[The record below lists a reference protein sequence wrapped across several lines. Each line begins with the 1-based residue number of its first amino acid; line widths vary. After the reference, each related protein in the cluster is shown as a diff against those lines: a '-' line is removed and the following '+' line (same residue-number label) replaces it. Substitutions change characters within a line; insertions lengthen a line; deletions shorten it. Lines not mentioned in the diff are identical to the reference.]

1 MVVLPLLLLLG
12 AVSTSHGALQQIKQ
26 GKKVV
31 ALFEGDKNGEGKA
44 WYPLYEGGFAKGIP
58 NKRGK
63 VSLPGG
69 ATYLGKFSQ
78 GKPVGKGRL
87 VDLAK
92 KKEKGKFSTMSEVL
106 NRMFTKDCDVGIT
119 FPDKVVTKGKPKS
132 RVFSLVGGG
141 YYIGKI
147 DKRSK
152 SANKRGTA
160 FLVQYNG
167 TWANGKWDGAGV
179 LTYPGGYEIK
189 GRFVAGKPYYVVGW
203 DPSTEVT
210 TFGGK
215 LGSSGFQNIASGD
228 LLQPCSASSGSSN
241 TSSSPSPSP
250 TTTPETPCTN
260 CTTTDGRRCQ
270 FPFFIDGK
278 EYNSCTLDHTAEG
291 TTTPWC
297 ATRVDGM
304 GNWLSRQGS
313 DAHGFCSSDCPVDT
327 PACPFRETGF
337 PASCAERH
345 NSTHK
350 KILFL
355 GNSYTGGNTGLPAK
369 VISLA
374 RGAGFSAS
382 VSSVTPGGQTFAG
395 HSTGSINTITG
406 TADWDVVV
414 LQGQSQRS
422 SFGSGYVN
430 YYIVPETVVLGNA
443 IKATNPCTVPLFYQ
457 TWGKRDGDS
466 QNCGNHDLFCSY
478 EGIQDQ
484 LTQSYNTYAYVNQPA
499 KVAPVGEAWRTYSN
513 RNSLFAADGSH
524 ASSKG
529 WFLAAC
535 VMFEQIWGVPASAST
550 YSEGD
555 DLKAQATAIVND
567 GRQWSWPGNSGPP
580 CPPPELPGLPWPS
593 CEA

>member
-1 MVVLPLLLLLG
+1 MGTPWPTPVCADMVLLPLLLLLG

-31 ALFEGDKNGEGKA
+31 ALFEGDENGEGKA

-69 ATYLGKFSQ
+69 ATYLGKFSK

-92 KKEKGKFSTMSEVL
+92 KKQKGKFSTMSEVI

-119 FPDKVVTKGKPKS
+119 FPDKVVTK
-132 RVFSLVGGG
+132 
-141 YYIGKI
+141 
-147 DKRSK
+147 
-152 SANKRGTA
+152 
-160 FLVQYNG
+160 
-167 TWANGKWDGAGV
+167 
-179 LTYPGGYEIK
+179 
-189 GRFVAGKPYYVVGW
+189 
-203 DPSTEVT
+203 
-210 TFGGK
+210 
-215 LGSSGFQNIASGD
+215 
-228 LLQPCSASSGSSN
+228 
-241 TSSSPSPSP
+241 
-250 TTTPETPCTN
+250 
-260 CTTTDGRRCQ
+260 
-270 FPFFIDGK
+270 
-278 EYNSCTLDHTAEG
+278 
-291 TTTPWC
+291 
-297 ATRVDGM
+297 
-304 GNWLSRQGS
+304 
-313 DAHGFCSSDCPVDT
+313 
-327 PACPFRETGF
+327 GF

-355 GNSYTGGNTGLPAK
+355 GNSYTGGNSGLPAK

-395 HSTGSINTITG
+395 HGSSSINTITG
-406 TADWDVVV
+406 SADWDVVV

-430 YYIVPETVVLGNA
+430 YYIVPETVVLANA

-478 EGIQDQ
+478 EGI
-484 LTQSYNTYAYVNQPA
+484 
-499 KVAPVGEAWRTYSN
+499 
-513 RNSLFAADGSH
+513 
-524 ASSKG
+524 
-529 WFLAAC
+529 
-535 VMFEQIWGVPASAST
+535 
-550 YSEGD
+550 
-555 DLKAQATAIVND
+555 
-567 GRQWSWPGNSGPP
+567 
-580 CPPPELPGLPWPS
+580 
-593 CEA
+593 

>member
-1 MVVLPLLLLLG
+1 MMLFPILLFLASG
-12 AVSTSHGALQQIKQ
+12 STSEGALQQIKQ

-31 ALFEGDKNGEGKA
+31 ALFEGDPNGVGKA
-44 WYPLYEGGFAKGIP
+44 WYPLYEGGFAKGVP

-63 VSLPGG
+63 LSLPGG
-69 ATYLGKFSQ
+69 AVYLGKFSG

-87 VDLAK
+87 VDLAR
-92 KKEKGKFSTMSEVL
+92 KKEKGKFASVAEIF
-106 NRMFTKDCDVGIT
+106 NRMFTKKCNVGVT
-119 FPDKVVTKGKPKS
+119 FPEKVVTKGKPKS
-132 RVFSLVGGG
+132 RVFSLVGDG
-141 YYIGKI
+141 YYIGRI
-147 DKRSK
+147 DKKSK
-152 SANKRGTA
+152 TANKRGSV

-179 LTYPGGYEIK
+179 LTYPGGFEIK
-189 GRFVAGKPYYVVGW
+189 GRFKAGKPYYVIGV
-203 DPSTEVT
+203 DPSTGAT
-210 TFGGK
+210 MFGGK
-215 LGSSGFQNIASGD
+215 LGSAGFQNIASGD
-228 LLQPCSASSGSSN
+228 LLQPCS
-241 TSSSPSPSP
+241 SSSATPSPSP
-250 TTTPETPCTN
+250 PPTTTPPTPCTN

-278 EYNSCTLDHTAEG
+278 EYNSCTLDLTAEG

-297 ATRVDGM
+297 ATRVDGV

-313 DAHGFCSSDCPVDT
+313 DSHGSCNSDCPVDT
-327 PACPFRETGF
+327 PACPFREVGF

-350 KILFL
+350 KILFI
-355 GNSYTGGNTGLPAK
+355 GNSYTGGLGGLPAK
-369 VISLA
+369 VKSLA
-374 RGAGFSAS
+374 QGAGFSAD
-382 VSSVTPGGQTFAG
+382 VNTRTPGGATFAG
-395 HSTGSINTITG
+395 HSTGHSMQSITNG
-406 TADWDVVV
+406 GDWDVVV

-430 YYIVPETVVLGNA
+430 HYIVPETVILGNA
-443 IKATNPCTVPLFYQ
+443 IKATNPCIMPLFYQ

-466 QNCGNHDLFCSY
+466 QNCGNHELFCSY

-513 RNSLFAADGSH
+513 RNSLFAGDGSH

-550 YSEGD
+550 YTEGD

-580 CPPPELPGLPWPS
+580 CPPPGLPGLPWPG
-593 CEA
+593 CQ

>member
-12 AVSTSHGALQQIKQ
+12 AVSTSLGALQQIKQ

-260 CTTTDGRRCQ
+260 CTTTDGQRCQ

>member
-12 AVSTSHGALQQIKQ
+12 AVSTSLGALQQIKQ

-69 ATYLGKFSQ
+69 ATYLGKFNQ

-203 DPSTEVT
+203 DPNTDVT

-250 TTTPETPCTN
+250 TTTPETACTN

-513 RNSLFAADGSH
+513 RNSLFAGDGSH